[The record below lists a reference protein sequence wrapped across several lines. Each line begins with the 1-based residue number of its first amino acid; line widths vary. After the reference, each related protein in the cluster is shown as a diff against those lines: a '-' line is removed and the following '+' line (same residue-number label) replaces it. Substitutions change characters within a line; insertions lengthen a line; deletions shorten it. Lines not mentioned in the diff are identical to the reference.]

1 MAGNRSWLPP
11 EEVRD
16 QREPELLALLGVEL
30 RARQVVLGDKGGD
43 RHRIGAA
50 TRSAF
55 TSGTR

>member
-1 MAGNRSWLPP
+1 
-11 EEVRD
+11 
-16 QREPELLALLGVEL
+16 VEL